1 MEDKTLKEINADITD
16 RVVRYRFADDELDWK
31 EIYDQAMIL
40 ATREHQGQTYGG
52 KKDRELQEP
61 YINHP
66 IRVSFRCKTKR
77 AKIVALLHDVV
88 EDTDVTIKELI
99 ERGFPKF
106 VCDAVDAMTHRK
118 DEDYFDYVR
127 RACLNP
133 IAKEVKL
140 ADLDENSSSIPSLY
154 EQGETKWADKLTK
167 KYGKARKIL
176 EEE

>member
-1 MEDKTLKEINADITD
+1 M
-16 RVVRYRFADDELDWK
+16 DWK
-31 EIYDQAMIL
+31 KAYERALRL
-40 ATREHQGQTYGG
+40 ATQEHAGQIYGG
-52 KKDRELQEP
+52 KKDKELQEP

-66 IRVSFRCKTKR
+66 IRVSFRCKTKE

-88 EDTDVTIKELI
+88 EDTETTVEDLVEWD
-99 ERGFPKF
+99 FPQF
-106 VCDAVDAMTHRK
+106 VCDAVDAMTHREG
-118 DEDYFDYVR
+118 EDYFDYVR
-127 RACLNP
+127 RAGKNP

-176 EEE
+176 EGKTK